1 MTKAWR
7 IRSLSTSV
15 VPRDQRETPEIWG
28 RKARQAPR
36 GRPVPKVTQVIQV
49 RRDPR
54 GIQAT
59 PVPRA
64 RKDLKAQRDHK
75 GSLAPKATQESRAR
89 QVPRESLA
97 PRAIWATPAPRDSK
111 ATKENPE
118 PHILRV

>member
-15 VPRDQRETPEIWG
+15 VPRDQRETPETWG

-36 GRPVPKVTQVIQV
+36 GRPVPKVTRVIQV
-49 RRDPR
+49 RRDPK
-54 GIQAT
+54 AT
-59 PVPRA
+59 PEIWA
-64 RKDLKAQRDHK
+64 R
-75 GSLAPKATQESRAR
+75 RAR

-97 PRAIWATPAPRDSK
+97 LRAIRVTPVPRGSK

>member
-1 MTKAWR
+1 M
-7 IRSLSTSV
+7 
-15 VPRDQRETPEIWG
+15 
-28 RKARQAPR
+28 
-36 GRPVPKVTQVIQV
+36 PKGTRVIQD

-54 GIQAT
+54 GIPAT

-75 GSLAPKATQESRAR
+75 VSPAPKGTRGLRVR
-89 QVPRESLA
+89 QAPGESLA
-97 PRAIWATPAPRDSK
+97 LRAIRVTPVPRGSK

>member
-1 MTKAWR
+1 M
-7 IRSLSTSV
+7 
-15 VPRDQRETPEIWG
+15 VPRDPRETPEIWG

-36 GRPVPKVTQVIQV
+36 GRPVPKVTQVIQD

-54 GIQAT
+54 GIPAT
-59 PVPRA
+59 LVPRA

-75 GSLAPKATQESRAR
+75 ESLAPKETQESRAR

-97 PRAIWATPAPRDSK
+97 LRAIRVTPVPRGSK

>member
-1 MTKAWR
+1 MTR
-7 IRSLSTSV
+7 
-15 VPRDQRETPEIWG
+15 
-28 RKARQAPR
+28 
-36 GRPVPKVTQVIQV
+36 VIQV

-54 GIQAT
+54 GIPAT

-75 GSLAPKATQESRAR
+75 ESLAPKVTLESRAR

-97 PRAIWATPAPRDSK
+97 LRAIWVTPVPRGSRATP
-111 ATKENPE
+111 ENPE